1 MMKTISATE
10 AKTNFGKY
18 IATALSEPVTIS
30 KSGHET
36 VVLISKK
43 EYERLE
49 EIEDSYWAA
58 RALIAEKSGYLGEE
72 EGAKM
77 IEKILYA

>member
-1 MMKTISATE
+1 MKVVSVTE

-18 IATALSEPVTIS
+18 ISAALSDPVMIR

-43 EYERLE
+43 EYDRLE
-49 EIEDSYWAA
+49 SCEDA
-58 RALIAEKSGYLGEE
+58 
-72 EGAKM
+72 
-77 IEKILYA
+77 